1 MTEYTSRAIDA
12 ELDELMQQLGAIAVD
27 GAKGVG
33 KTATLQRRAKTIY
46 RLDRRAEQAVV
57 AADPDI
63 VTQAP
68 VPVLLDEWQRVPEV
82 WDAVRR
88 AVDDD
93 ATPGRFLLTGSAAP
107 EHNPAH
113 SGAGRIVNV
122 RMRPMALFERGLA
135 VPTVSLGHIL
145 AGNSTPIGGASSV
158 DLRQYAQEIV
168 RSGFPGLRHLQ
179 GIAHAKALAAY
190 VEHIVTRDIPEDA
203 GLRIR
208 RPQLLRRWMHAYAAA
223 TATTTEFT
231 KIQAATATGSGDPA
245 IARSTSESYRAALE
259 KVFVLDALEGWRPTR
274 NQLKRSAAAPKHH
287 LVDPALAAALLGIND
302 EALLSGNSGMA
313 TPFVRDGDLFGRLF
327 ESLVT
332 QAVRVSTQHTDARVY
347 HFREYDGRR
356 EIDIIVERPNQQ
368 VLALEVKL
376 SATVEDRD
384 VRHLLWLKQKL
395 GDDVLDMIVV
405 NTGPYAYRRPDGVAV
420 VPAALIGP

>member
-1 MTEYTSRAIDA
+1 MSTYTSRAIDT
-12 ELDELMQQLGAIAVD
+12 ELEELMLHLGAIAVD

-46 RLDRRAEQAVV
+46 RLDRKAEHAVV

-68 VPVLLDEWQRVPEV
+68 VPVLVDEWQRVPEV
-82 WDAVRR
+82 WDVVRR

-107 EHNPAH
+107 DHNPVH

-122 RMRPMALFERGLA
+122 RMRPMALFERGLVA
-135 VPTVSLGHIL
+135 PTVSLGQIL
-145 AGNSTPIGGASSV
+145 DGKTTRIGGASPV
-158 DLRQYAQEIV
+158 DLRQYALEIV
-168 RSGFPGLRHLQ
+168 RSGFPGLRHLH
-179 GIAHAKALAAY
+179 GGARTKAMSAY

-223 TATTTEFT
+223 TATTTEYV
-231 KIQAATATGSGDPA
+231 KIRAATATGSGDPVM
-245 IARSTSESYRAALE
+245 ARSTSESYRAALE

-274 NQLKRSAAAPKHH
+274 NQLKRAAAAPKHH

-302 EALLSGNSGMA
+302 EALLRGDDVTG
-313 TPFVRDGDLFGRLF
+313 TPFSRDGDLFGRLF

-332 QAVRVSTQHTDARVY
+332 QAVRVSVQHTDARVY

-356 EIDIIVERPNQQ
+356 EIDIIVERPNQK

-376 SATVEDRD
+376 SATIEHKD
-384 VRHLLWLKQKL
+384 VRHLLWLKEAL

-405 NTGPYAYRRPDGVAV
+405 NTGPHAYRRPDGVAV
-420 VPAALIGP
+420 VPAALIRP

>member
-1 MTEYTSRAIDA
+1 MSKYTLRAIDT
-12 ELDELMQQLGAIAVD
+12 ELDDLMQQLGAIAVD

-46 RLDRRAEQAVV
+46 RLDRKAEHAVV
-57 AADPDI
+57 AADPAI

-68 VPVLLDEWQRVPEV
+68 VPVLVDEWQRVPEV

-93 ATPGRFLLTGSAAP
+93 TGAGRFLLTGSATP
-107 EHNPAH
+107 DQSPSH

-122 RMRPMALFERGLA
+122 RMRPMALFERGL
-135 VPTVSLGHIL
+135 VTPTVSLGQIL
-145 AGNSTPIGGASSV
+145 DGKNPPIGGTSPV
-158 DLRQYAQEIV
+158 DLRQYALEIV
-168 RSGFPGLRHLQ
+168 RSGFPGLRHLH
-179 GIAHAKALAAY
+179 GVAHAKAMSAY

-203 GLRIR
+203 GLKLR

-223 TATTTEFT
+223 TATTTEYV
-231 KIQAATATGSGDPA
+231 KIQAATATGSGDPVM
-245 IARSTSESYRAALE
+245 ARSTSESYRAALE
-259 KVFVLDALEGWRPTR
+259 KVFVLDAIEGWRPTR
-274 NQLKRSAAAPKHH
+274 NQLKRATAAPKHH

-302 EALLSGNSGMA
+302 EALLRGDEA
-313 TPFVRDGDLFGRLF
+313 TGTPRVRDGDLFGHLF
-327 ESLVT
+327 ESLVAQT
-332 QAVRVSTQHTDARVY
+332 VRVSTQRTDARVY

-356 EIDIIVERPNQQ
+356 EIDLIVERPNQK

-376 SATVEDRD
+376 SATIEDDD
-384 VRHLLWLKQKL
+384 VRHLLWLKEEL

-405 NTGPYAYRRPDGVAV
+405 NTGPYAYRRKDGVAV